1 MDVSSH
7 FEQGSIVQKAGS
19 AAIERTGLYYTQ
31 MGKKWMSVPRSS
43 NASQIHTVLAF
54 FVPAPSR
61 HRHVKQQCYLAW
73 GCLWQEKRG
82 PKFVAYTLGED
93 ELHLDPC
100 RRRVRDPLSKS
111 HLGCLQNGQNTGR
124 RAEHVLDEAELRWD
138 PYPHREKPTV
148 KHGARK
154 ALAMTCSAS
163 ERAYDATR
171 SP

>member
-1 MDVSSH
+1 MDECATFIQCEPDPYCTGFLCACS
-7 FEQGSIVQKAGS
+7 VQAPS
-19 AAIERTGLYYTQ
+19 CEA
-31 MGKKWMSVPRSS
+31 
-43 NASQIHTVLAF
+43 TVLF
-54 FVPAPSR
+54 G
-61 HRHVKQQCYLAW
+61 L

-163 ERAYDATR
+163 ERAFDATR